1 MVWIGAQKE
10 PTFTSRTWRWVTGDV
25 VDKPQWGREQ
35 PNNYN
40 GEQNCVVL
48 DGGRDWLWNDVGC
61 NLDYFHWVCMF
72 RKFHGVHNFS
82 FFQMFQ
88 PPCARPAQNSYAN
101 QSAQTGENL
110 PISLKVLRVQIYFRC
125 DFIHCL
131 FGTNGSSPLK
141 GSIPHFFKNS
151 PKIPESLEKFEKIH
165 KHLPTFDL

>member
-101 QSAQTGENL
+101 QSAQSGENL
-110 PISLKVLRVQIYFRC
+110 PISLKVLRVHLKFTFVMTSFAAILVRAGQVR
-125 DFIHCL
+125 
-131 FGTNGSSPLK
+131 LK
-141 GSIPHFFKNS
+141 GQFRISLKIRQKFTSRRKNL
-151 PKIPESLEKFEKIH
+151 KKFRNIH
-165 KHLPTFDL
+165 